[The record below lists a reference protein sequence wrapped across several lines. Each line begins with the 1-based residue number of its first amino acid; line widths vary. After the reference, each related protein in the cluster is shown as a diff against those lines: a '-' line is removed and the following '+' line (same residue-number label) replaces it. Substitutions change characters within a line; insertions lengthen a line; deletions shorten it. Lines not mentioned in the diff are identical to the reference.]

1 MNNLKNL
8 KFCIKPT
15 GFEYLCPHC
24 NSSSVHLLPIPG
36 PRYIREGSIAEY
48 HEPKMQCMRCYKI
61 ISTGEKI
68 LLNPI
73 EVKKVRK
80 EIYITIIITI
90 ISLSLLT
97 FLFWP

>member
-24 NSSSVHLLPIPG
+24 NSSSVSLLPIPG
-36 PRYIREGSIAEY
+36 PRYIREGSIAQY
-48 HEPKMQCMRCYKI
+48 HHPRIQCRECFKI
-61 ISTGEKI
+61 MPGKKI
-68 LLNPI
+68 LINPI
-73 EVKKVRK
+73 EVRKARK